1 MTDKVAIVGAG
12 LVGRAWA
19 ISFARGGHRVMLFDA
34 DDKAVASALSTVEG
48 MLRTLELRG
57 MLKGQTAADVRS
69 RITGAASL
77 EAALAG
83 AAHVQENVPED
94 LGVKRE
100 MFAKLDAASEKNAVL
115 ASSSSGILPSR
126 ISAELAGKSRCLV
139 AHPINPPYLIPAVEL
154 VPAPWTDPQVVE
166 RTRQRLAGLGQA
178 PIVMRRELDGFI
190 MNRLQGALLHEAFRL
205 VAEGYASSED
215 VDAGI
220 CKGIGLR
227 WAFMGPFETIDL
239 NAPGGIRDYVDRYE
253 GLYQTLAQSQAVPV
267 PWSGELLD
275 RIEAERCR
283 RLPRAESCR
292 AAGMARSPL
301 DGAGKPHRGDRQ
313 RARHLGPQGGF
324 SRRHNPPL
332 WSSSSADHAFANPPY
347 ALHRVPTLRVAEPPR
362 HGRKCTA
369 VAAHSAAKIKNTKP
383 GPLAITAT
391 MTSPMPYPPDAASM
405 ARATPTMRNKAARIA

>member
-19 ISFARGGHRVMLFDA
+19 ISFARGGHRVTLFDA
-34 DDKAVASALSTVEG
+34 DDKAVVSALSTIES

-69 RITGAASL
+69 RMTGAGSL
-77 EAALAG
+77 EIALAG
-83 AAHVQENVPED
+83 ATHVQENVPED

-139 AHPINPPYLIPAVEL
+139 AHPINPPYLIPAVEV

-166 RTRQRLAGLGQA
+166 RTRQRLAGLGQV

-220 CKGIGLR
+220 CKGIGPR

-253 GLYQTLAQSQAVPV
+253 GLYRSLAQSQAVPV

-275 RIEAERCR
+275 RIEERCR
-283 RLPRAESCR
+283 RLPRENLAER
-292 AAGMARSPL
+292 QEWRDRRLMAL
-301 DGAGKPHRGDRQ
+301 ANHIAETDND
-313 RARHLGPQGGF
+313 LG
-324 SRRHNPPL
+324 
-332 WSSSSADHAFANPPY
+332 
-347 ALHRVPTLRVAEPPR
+347 T
-362 HGRKCTA
+362 
-369 VAAHSAAKIKNTKP
+369 
-383 GPLAITAT
+383 
-391 MTSPMPYPPDAASM
+391 
-405 ARATPTMRNKAARIA
+405 

>member
-19 ISFARGGHRVMLFDA
+19 ISFARGGHRVMIFDA

-69 RITGAASL
+69 RMTGAGSL
-77 EAALAG
+77 EIALAG

-100 MFAKLDAASEKNAVL
+100 MFAKLDAGSEKNAVL

-166 RTRQRLAGLGQA
+166 RTRQRLAGLGQV

-253 GLYQTLAQSQAVPV
+253 GLYRSLAQSQAVPV

-283 RLPRAESCR
+283 RLPRENLAER
-292 AAGMARSPL
+292 QEWRDRRLMAL
-301 DGAGKPHRGDRQ
+301 ANHIAETDND
-313 RARHLGPQGGF
+313 LG
-324 SRRHNPPL
+324 
-332 WSSSSADHAFANPPY
+332 
-347 ALHRVPTLRVAEPPR
+347 T
-362 HGRKCTA
+362 
-369 VAAHSAAKIKNTKP
+369 
-383 GPLAITAT
+383 
-391 MTSPMPYPPDAASM
+391 
-405 ARATPTMRNKAARIA
+405 

>member
-19 ISFARGGHRVMLFDA
+19 ITFARGGHHVMLFDA
-34 DDKAVASALSTVEG
+34 NHKAVVSALSTVES
-48 MLRTLELRG
+48 MLRTLEQRG
-57 MLKGQTAADVRS
+57 MLKGQAAADVRS
-69 RITGAASL
+69 RITGAATL

-83 AAHVQENVPED
+83 AAHVQENVPEN

-166 RTRQRLAGLGQA
+166 RTRQRMARLGQA

-205 VAEGYASSED
+205 VAEGYASAED

-239 NAPGGIRDYVDRYE
+239 NAPGGIRDYVARY
-253 GLYQTLAQSQAVPV
+253 GGMYQGMVQSQVPV

-275 RIEAERCR
+275 RIEAERRR
-283 RLPRAESCR
+283 RLPRANLAER
-292 AAGMARSPL
+292 QEWRDRRLMALANHIAETDS
-301 DGAGKPHRGDRQ
+301 D
-313 RARHLGPQGGF
+313 LG
-324 SRRHNPPL
+324 
-332 WSSSSADHAFANPPY
+332 
-347 ALHRVPTLRVAEPPR
+347 T
-362 HGRKCTA
+362 
-369 VAAHSAAKIKNTKP
+369 
-383 GPLAITAT
+383 
-391 MTSPMPYPPDAASM
+391 
-405 ARATPTMRNKAARIA
+405 

>member
-19 ISFARGGHRVMLFDA
+19 ITFARGGHRVMLFDA
-34 DDKAVASALSTVEG
+34 DDKAVASALGTVES
-48 MLRTLELRG
+48 MLTTLELRG

-69 RITGAASL
+69 RITGVGSL
-77 EAALAG
+77 ETALAG

-94 LGVKRE
+94 LGIKRE

-166 RTRQRLAGLGQA
+166 RTRQRLAGLGQV

-220 CKGIGLR
+220 CKRASDCVGRLWGRSKQSISTRPAGFAITSTATRACIGDWRNRRRCRCLGRANSWTGLR
-227 WAFMGPFETIDL
+227 
-239 NAPGGIRDYVDRYE
+239 
-253 GLYQTLAQSQAVPV
+253 
-267 PWSGELLD
+267 
-275 RIEAERCR
+275 
-283 RLPRAESCR
+283 
-292 AAGMARSPL
+292 RS
-301 DGAGKPHRGDRQ
+301 A
-313 RARHLGPQGGF
+313 
-324 SRRHNPPL
+324 
-332 WSSSSADHAFANPPY
+332 
-347 ALHRVPTLRVAEPPR
+347 
-362 HGRKCTA
+362 A
-369 VAAHSAAKIKNTKP
+369 VACRGRILPSGRN
-383 GPLAITAT
+383 GAIA
-391 MTSPMPYPPDAASM
+391 D
-405 ARATPTMRNKAARIA
+405 